1 MTQISLFDYL
11 PKTIDDIKLGL
22 LEDKSIIGPEIEVSD
37 LCEFVGSKVIKSCGN
52 DSFEVICIIDF
63 QKDSDLVYKRF
74 RPLPHNDIGY
84 GEYVNSY
91 IHDIVGIKECMA
103 CYEPFRLY
111 DRFTYIR
118 KEGQKDSF
126 ICSDAWVNGVF
137 ANGPKIRF
145 FRVAV

>member
-37 LCEFVGSKVIKSCGN
+37 LCDFVGSKVIKSCGN

-84 GEYVNSY
+84 GEYVKTRTFTILSALRSVWRVMSHFDFT
-91 IHDIVGIKECMA
+91 IDSLIFVKRGKRIVLSVRMPG
-103 CYEPFRLY
+103 
-111 DRFTYIR
+111 
-118 KEGQKDSF
+118 
-126 ICSDAWVNGVF
+126 
-137 ANGPKIRF
+137 
-145 FRVAV
+145 